1 MARSDCTEF
10 SGSGR
15 PLITIGW
22 LIALRGLGLPG
33 EAVLL
38 CSSARTRPPQMRQQK
53 TTHGIAHVGGARCLL
68 YKTARA
74 AQGGCNFAI
83 HGSQC
88 ARLPLS
94 NSPVTN
100 VASNDIRCN
109 ANSGPVGRKCAVNA
123 GSTVTVEMHQQNGD
137 RSCSNEAIGG
147 AHYGPVAVYLS
158 KVDNAATSDGSG
170 GWFKIFED
178 SWAKK
183 TGSGSG
189 DDDYWGTK
197 DLNTCC
203 GKMNVKIPSDI
214 ASGDYLLRA
223 EALALHAAGSS
234 GGGQFYITCYQITV
248 AGSGSASPATVRFPG
263 AFAQNHP
270 GILVNIHSAMS
281 GYSMPGPAVYSGGTT
296 KAAGSACAGCEST
309 CKVGSSPVGT
319 APSTPQPSSPAGG
332 GGGGG
337 GGGGSGCTVAKYQQ
351 CGGQG
356 YTGCTTCAA
365 GSTCK
370 DVSPPFYSQCS

>member
-1 MARSDCTEF
+1 
-10 SGSGR
+10 
-15 PLITIGW
+15 
-22 LIALRGLGLPG
+22 
-33 EAVLL
+33 
-38 CSSARTRPPQMRQQK
+38 MRQKK
-53 TTHGIAHVGGARCLL
+53 TSYGIVGVGGAQCAP
-68 YKTARA
+68 YKAAIA
-74 AQGGCNFAI
+74 AQGALSAREVLGHATFQQLWHSLEI

-109 ANSGPVGRKCAVNA
+109 ANQGPVGRKCAVNA

-158 KVDNAATSDGSG
+158 KVDNAATNDGSG

-183 TGSGSG
+183 SGSGSG

-281 GYSMPGPAVYSGGTT
+281 SYSMPGPAVYSGGTT
-296 KAAGSACAGCEST
+296 KAAGSACTGCEST

-319 APSTPQPSSPAGG
+319 APSTPQPSSPS

-337 GGGGSGCTVAKYQQ
+337 GGGGSGCTVPKYQQ

-356 YTGCTTCAA
+356 YTGCTNCAA